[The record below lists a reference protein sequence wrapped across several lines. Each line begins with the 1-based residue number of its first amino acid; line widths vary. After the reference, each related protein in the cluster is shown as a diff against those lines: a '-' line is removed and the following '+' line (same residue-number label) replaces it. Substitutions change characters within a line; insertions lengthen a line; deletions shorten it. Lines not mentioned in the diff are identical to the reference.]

1 MGEQEPFFLPFKR
14 SCADGV
20 EVLLLLPPCVTDGL
34 TDCVSL
40 TRSSCQGYCGF
51 THLNLPV

>member
-20 EVLLLLPPCVTDGL
+20 EVLPLLLLLLPPCVTD
-34 TDCVSL
+34 
-40 TRSSCQGYCGF
+40 
-51 THLNLPV
+51 